1 MIVKPGRESSIR
13 MNVDIF
19 NQVAENRNY
28 MCIHIKQFTLS
39 QSNNLH
45 LVNGICSICSIVWVA
60 HFLQF
65 FFFNHINIC
74 PLWLLP
80 YEWLIDYVGS
90 LCHLKKER
98 KNCHCVTLP
107 FYFTFRKKYIIKKFI
122 FRKNIVDSR
131 EGERKYDRVMKFY
144 FFQVFDA
151 LSCFSTMLCVLF
163 PFFDKQNTFI

>member
-98 KNCHCVTLP
+98 KKERIVIVSPYH
-107 FYFTFRKKYIIKKFI
+107 FI
-122 FRKNIVDSR
+122 SLL
-131 EGERKYDRVMKFY
+131 ER
-144 FFQVFDA
+144 
-151 LSCFSTMLCVLF
+151 
-163 PFFDKQNTFI
+163 NT

>member
-1 MIVKPGRESSIR
+1 MGKAKTISFLNLFFSVVYSRISAASEIFCQFVETSGLPMIVKPGRESSIR

-65 FFFNHINIC
+65 FFFLTTSIYVRCGYC
-74 PLWLLP
+74 PMN
-80 YEWLIDYVGS
+80 G
-90 LCHLKKER
+90 
-98 KNCHCVTLP
+98 
-107 FYFTFRKKYIIKKFI
+107 
-122 FRKNIVDSR
+122 
-131 EGERKYDRVMKFY
+131 
-144 FFQVFDA
+144 
-151 LSCFSTMLCVLF
+151 
-163 PFFDKQNTFI
+163 